1 MTNSRAKANILN
13 EQFFKNFNNHSG
25 NLPGNSLFD
34 TNTLSNLPDDFL
46 CSEDTLLPL
55 LTTLDV
61 KKSTGADGIS
71 ALMLKNT
78 AHSITPSLSKLFNLS
93 IKTGKVPRDWKFARV
108 VPIPKSGDRENPA
121 NYRPISILPVISKIL
136 ERHFLSVMTTHL
148 NTNSP
153 LSSQQWGFTAGK
165 STTAALISFSHD
177 CLESLDGGKEMCSVF
192 FDLSKAFDSVP
203 HLPLLNKLKQIGLSP
218 FITKWIESYL
228 SGRLQLVVLDG
239 VESSLLPVISGVPQG
254 SILGPLLFLI
264 YIDKAANCVSSSSI
278 AMYADDIAL
287 YRSISSQSD
296 YSKLQ
301 DDVNSLCYWI
311 SHNHLKLN
319 VQKCCY
325 MTFSRKHSPTLPNS
339 PLTIED
345 NFSLSRVDVFKYLGV
360 NFSSDFSWTKHITS
374 TCNKSR
380 KLIGMLHRSFY
391 KYSKPDST
399 SKLYKSLIRPHLEY
413 ASAVWSPHLAKDI
426 KLLED
431 TQKFALK
438 VCTKK
443 WDENYETLL
452 NHVQHKNASYA
463 SEHSQTLPTLQDYI
477 RGHILSQSSVHH

>member
-1 MTNSRAKANILN
+1 
-13 EQFFKNFNNHSG
+13 
-25 NLPGNSLFD
+25 
-34 TNTLSNLPDDFL
+34 
-46 CSEDTLLPL
+46 
-55 LTTLDV
+55 
-61 KKSTGADGIS
+61 
-71 ALMLKNT
+71 ML
-78 AHSITPSLSKLFNLS
+78 
-93 IKTGKVPRDWKFARV
+93 
-108 VPIPKSGDRENPA
+108 
-121 NYRPISILPVISKIL
+121 
-136 ERHFLSVMTTHL
+136 
-148 NTNSP
+148 
-153 LSSQQWGFTAGK
+153 
-165 STTAALISFSHD
+165 
-177 CLESLDGGKEMCSVF
+177 
-192 FDLSKAFDSVP
+192 
-203 HLPLLNKLKQIGLSP
+203 
-218 FITKWIESYL
+218 
-228 SGRLQLVVLDG
+228 
-239 VESSLLPVISGVPQG
+239 SGVPQG

-339 PLTIED
+339 TLTIDD

-452 NHVQHKNASYA
+452 TMCNIK
-463 SEHSQTLPTLQDYI
+463 TLAMRRSIVRLCLLFKIISGEIPYPNLPFTIRAQPYQLRHLNTKQLSGHGRYI
-477 RGHILSQSSVHH
+477 SCIL